1 MKAAELFVKQLEE
14 EGVEYI
20 FGLPGE
26 ENLDL
31 LDSLRQSKI
40 KTIITRHEQAAA
52 FMAATYGR
60 LTGKAGVALS
70 TLGPGATNLVT
81 GIAHA
86 QLVGAPLITISGQ
99 KAIKENWQ
107 ARFQLI
113 DVISLMNPITKKA
126 TSIID
131 PATIP
136 TVIRRAFKLAE
147 EERPGAVHIELPE
160 DVASMETNAV
170 IQKREESARPWPD
183 HKAILKAA
191 KLINRAKNPL
201 IIISS
206 GANRKNIGRSLHK
219 FIDKTGIYA
228 VHTQMGKGVIPD
240 ACPCSLFATGM
251 HRRDYVNCGIDAAD
265 LIITIGYNI
274 VEYPPYIWNKLLD
287 KKIVNLDFIPAEPDR
302 YFNPDLEVV
311 GDISRSLEMLK
322 EKISRREFPVFKKT
336 RELIETKIMKE
347 EVKKFPLPPAEIVHT
362 IRKALSM
369 EDDIIA
375 LDNGIYKLWFSRMY
389 KAYAPNTFIL
399 DNALATMGA
408 GLPAAIAAKLINPD
422 KKVVAVV
429 GDGGFMMNS
438 QELETALRYGIKLV
452 VVIIRDDAYGFIK
465 WKQKNMKL
473 PDFAMDI
480 KNPDFKKYA
489 ESYGAVGLKVTRAG
503 QFEELLKQALDSNK
517 LTVIDVPVDYS
528 VNYEVFS
535 KELENLVCEI

>member
-31 LDSLRQSKI
+31 LEALRQSKI